1 MAETKLKAL
10 MLKAIDYSES
20 DKLLTLLTAE
30 RGRITAKLKGCK
42 SPKAKLRYAASPMSF
57 NEYTLTPFGDKY
69 IITGCDSIDSF
80 STISGD
86 MGLFGAASIIS
97 ELLLRFTDEY
107 AGENLLPPALSL
119 MSALCYDGVSGGI
132 VGIKAL
138 LDLMRESGYGT
149 DFSLSGEGTSYF
161 SLKDGIMTS
170 IARRDGAEVKVSSS
184 LSKLLL
190 SLDDADISE
199 IKKITSDPQTIKEGL
214 SILDRYFTYQAEY
227 GLRSVKQYIDYY
239 V

>member
-1 MAETKLKAL
+1 
-10 MLKAIDYSES
+10 
-20 DKLLTLLTAE
+20 
-30 RGRITAKLKGCK
+30 
-42 SPKAKLRYAASPMSF
+42 
-57 NEYTLTPFGDKY
+57 
-69 IITGCDSIDSF
+69 
-80 STISGD
+80 
-86 MGLFGAASIIS
+86 
-97 ELLLRFTDEY
+97 
-107 AGENLLPPALSL
+107 
-119 MSALCYDGVSGGI
+119 
-132 VGIKAL
+132 
-138 LDLMRESGYGT
+138 MRESGYGT